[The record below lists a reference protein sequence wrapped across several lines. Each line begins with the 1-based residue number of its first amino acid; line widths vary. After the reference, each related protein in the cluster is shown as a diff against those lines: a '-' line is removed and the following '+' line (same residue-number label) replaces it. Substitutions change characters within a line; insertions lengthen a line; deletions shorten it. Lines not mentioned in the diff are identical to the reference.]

1 MIIYIDQIIKPM
13 KNLNQKLAV
22 IQTELKAKKSSY
34 NAFGKYYFRK
44 AEDILEAVKPFLTRE
59 GVSVRIEEDIITD
72 SPVPTLQSTA
82 ILSDGEN
89 SIKATAVVGV
99 DLNQKGM
106 QTAQQFGAASSYGK
120 KYALGNLFLIDDTAD
135 ADSTNGHGKASQI
148 VSKNKVFENG
158 AQLPKANKYTMTE
171 EQLKKAVEFV
181 KGGGAISAIESKY
194 RITPEQMKTLKQSVN
209 V

>member
-1 MIIYIDQIIKPM
+1 M
-13 KNLNQKLAV
+13 KNLNKKLAV

-34 NAFGKYYFRK
+34 NSFGKYYFRK
-44 AEDILEAVKPFLTRE
+44 AEDILEAVKPFLMRE

-82 ILSDGEN
+82 VLSDGEN

-135 ADSTNGHGKASQI
+135 ADSTNSHGKASQI
-148 VSKNKVFENG
+148 VNKHVKKSMMTKPQWE
-158 AQLPKANKYTMTE
+158 KAI
-171 EQLKKAVEFV
+171 EFV
-181 KGGGAISAIESKY
+181 KGGGNIQMIESKY
-194 RITPEQMKTLKQSVN
+194 TITPPEMKKLKEIKVN
-209 V
+209 G

>member
-1 MIIYIDQIIKPM
+1 MNI
-13 KNLNQKLAV
+13 LNETLAT

-44 AEDILEAVKPFLTRE
+44 AEDILEAVKPFLLKHQ
-59 GVSVRIEEDIITD
+59 VSVRITEDII
-72 SPVPTLQSTA
+72 SENPVPIIQSTA

-89 SIKATAVVGV
+89 SIKATAIVGV

-135 ADSTNGHGKASQI
+135 ADSTNSGGVAAK
-148 VSKNKVFENG
+148 VVNKIKVKMN
-158 AQLPKANKYTMTE
+158 E
-171 EQLKKAVEFV
+171 EQWKKAIEFV
-181 KGGGAISAIESKY
+181 EGGGAISAIESKY
-194 RITPEQMKTLKQSVN
+194 TITPKQMVKFKELN
-209 V
+209 NNG

>member
-1 MIIYIDQIIKPM
+1 MNI
-13 KNLNQKLAV
+13 LNETLAT

-44 AEDILEAVKPFLTRE
+44 AEDILEAVKPFLLKHQ
-59 GVSVRIEEDIITD
+59 VSVRIAEDII
-72 SPVPTLQSTA
+72 SENPVPIIQSTA

-89 SIKATAVVGV
+89 SIKATAIVGV

-135 ADSTNGHGKASQI
+135 ADSTNSGGVAAK
-148 VSKNKVFENG
+148 VVNKIKVKMN
-158 AQLPKANKYTMTE
+158 E
-171 EQLKKAVEFV
+171 EQWKKAIEFV
-181 KGGGAISAIESKY
+181 EGGGAISAIESKY
-194 RITPEQMKTLKQSVN
+194 TITPVELLKLKSAVN
-209 V
+209 G

>member
-1 MIIYIDQIIKPM
+1 M
-13 KNLNQKLAV
+13 KELNQKLAV
-22 IQTELKAKKSSY
+22 IQTKLKAKKSSY
-34 NAFGKYYFRK
+34 NSFGKYYFRK
-44 AEDILEAVKPFLTRE
+44 AEDILEAVKPFLLQE
-59 GVSVRIEEDIITD
+59 NVSVRIEEDIITD

-135 ADSTNGHGKASQI
+135 ADSTNSHGKASQL
-148 VSKNKVFENG
+148 VNKAKTKMNED
-158 AQLPKANKYTMTE
+158 
-171 EQLKKAVEFV
+171 QLKKAVEFV
-181 KGGGAISAIESKY
+181 KGGGAITAIESKY
-194 RITPEQMKTLKQSVN
+194 TVTPEQMKALKNGVN
-209 V
+209 G

>member
-1 MIIYIDQIIKPM
+1 M
-13 KNLNQKLAV
+13 KDLNKKLAV

-44 AEDILEAVKPFLTRE
+44 AEDILEAVKPFLLRE
-59 GVSVRIEEDIITD
+59 GVTVSVKEHLISET
-72 SPVPTLQSTA
+72 PPTIQSTA
-82 ILSDGEN
+82 IVSDGEN
-89 SIKATAVVGV
+89 SIKATAIVGV

-135 ADSTNGHGKASQI
+135 ADSTSGGGTASKI
-148 VSKNKVFENG
+148 VNNAKLKMSED
-158 AQLPKANKYTMTE
+158 QW
-171 EQLKKAVEFV
+171 KKAIEFV

-194 RITPEQMKTLKQSVN
+194 NVTPSQMVKLKSIN
-209 V
+209 E

>member
-1 MIIYIDQIIKPM
+1 M
-13 KNLNQKLAV
+13 NVLNEVLAT

-44 AEDILEAVKPFLTRE
+44 AEDILEAVKPFLLPHQ
-59 GVSVRIEEDIITD
+59 VSVRITEDIISENT
-72 SPVPTLQSTA
+72 VPIIKSTA

-89 SIKATAVVGV
+89 QITATAIVGV

-135 ADSTNGHGKASQI
+135 ADSTNGGGTASKIVNKAKPKMNDSQLDKAI
-148 VSKNKVFENG
+148 EFIKN
-158 AQLPKANKYTMTE
+158 
-171 EQLKKAVEFV
+171 
-181 KGGGAISAIESKY
+181 GGAISAIESKY
-194 RITPEQMKTLKQSVN
+194 NISSVQMAELDIHLKERN
-209 V
+209 G

>member
-1 MIIYIDQIIKPM
+1 M
-13 KNLNQKLAV
+13 KKLNQKLAV

-34 NAFGKYYFRK
+34 NSFGKYYFRK
-44 AEDILEAVKPFLTRE
+44 AEDILEAVKPFLMRE

-89 SIKATAVVGV
+89 SIKATAVVGG
-99 DLNQKGM
+99 DLQQKGM

-135 ADSTNGHGKASQI
+135 ADSTNSHGKA
-148 VSKNKVFENG
+148 
-158 AQLPKANKYTMTE
+158 AQLVNKAKAKMTE
-171 EQLKKAVEFV
+171 DQYKKAVDFV
-181 KGGGAISAIESKY
+181 KKGGAISAIESKY
-194 RITPEQMKTLKQSVN
+194 DVTPDQKSGLTRIKISN
-209 V
+209 